1 MPTQTPEQW
10 SSKLGFI
17 LATTGAAVGLG
28 NIWKFPY
35 MAGTHGGS
43 AFVLVYMV
51 CVLVIGVPL
60 MFAEMLI
67 GRMGQHN
74 PVNSLTI
81 LAKRYNCH
89 PAWPTL
95 GWLGACTLWL
105 VLSFYSVVAGWSIY
119 YLIETLM
126 GHLQGLNASH
136 IHAMWQGFMASPGQ
150 LAACHTAFMCLTL
163 WVVNR
168 GVQQGLERASKY
180 MMPCLFGILIV
191 LVGYGASLA
200 GFEQAWHF
208 LFAVRLD
215 DITSS
220 VIISAMGHAFF
231 TLAVGAGCILV
242 YGAYVPQ
249 KQPIGPSIAWIVS
262 LDVLVAVL
270 AGMAIFPLVFT
281 YHLPPQSGPG
291 LMFEALPVAFAQM
304 GGGIFFGALFFLLL
318 IFAAWTSSISLA
330 EPLVMMLTERTA
342 WSRCTASCWVGG
354 SAWLMGMVCL
364 MSFNVLHHVLIFQ
377 HWDIF
382 DAITDLTT
390 NLMLPIG
397 GLGFA
402 WFAGRCLPAKAAQQA
417 LQLPHTLQ
425 FTLWRMAI
433 RWWTPLGI
441 LIVLLQAC
449 LG

>member
-1 MPTQTPEQW
+1 VPTQTPEQW

-43 AFVLVYMV
+43 AFVLTYII

-67 GRMGQHN
+67 GRLGQHN
-74 PVNSLTI
+74 PVNSLSL
-81 LAKRYNCH
+81 LAKRYGCH
-89 PAWPTL
+89 PCWSGL
-95 GWLGACTLWL
+95 GWLGAGTLWL
-105 VLSFYSVVAGWSIY
+105 VLAFYSVVAGWSIH
-119 YLIETLM
+119 YLMQTLI
-126 GHLQGLNASH
+126 GTFQGLDAQQV
-136 IHAMWQGFMASPGQ
+136 HAIWQAFMASPIELTG
-150 LAACHTAFMCLTL
+150 CHSAFMLMTL

-200 GFEQAWHF
+200 GFHQAWHF
-208 LFAVRLD
+208 LFDVHLQ
-215 DITSS
+215 DITTS

-242 YGAYVPQ
+242 YGAYVP
-249 KQPIGPSIAWIVS
+249 KNQPIGSSIAWIVS

-281 YHLPPQSGPG
+281 YHLPPQAGPG

-330 EPLVMMLTERTA
+330 EPLVMMLIERTT
-342 WSRCTASCWVGG
+342 WSRRTASLWVGG
-354 SAWLMGMVCL
+354 SAWLMGLLCL

-382 DAITDLTT
+382 GAITDLTT

-402 WFAGRCLPAKAAQQA
+402 WFAGRCIPTDASKQA
-417 LQLPHTLQ
+417 LQLGHTWL
-425 FTLWRMAI
+425 FKAWHMAI
-433 RWWTPLGI
+433 CWWTPLGI
-441 LIVLLQAC
+441 LLILLQAC
-449 LG
+449 FG